1 MRNIELSK
9 GDGYEIVPFD
19 PPLSGPSLNPCPM
32 GKNYY
37 FKVLLDSDYMVNV
50 NFRVLANGTIC
61 TPDGASIYCVRAGST
76 DIIITVEGVEQKA
89 FEDKIVLTTDVND
102 SVLTVYAEMTSN
114 VAANGMLGV
123 YALYDGRGK
132 LLAVQTE
139 NVDVEYGTSYSSMDF
154 DLSEFSDKKFTVK
167 YFVLRNERIKPFLPC
182 GMTEVET
189 E

>member
-1 MRNIELSK
+1 MA
-9 GDGYEIVPFD
+9 
-19 PPLSGPSLNPCPM
+19 
-32 GKNYY
+32 
-37 FKVLLDSDYMVNV
+37 NV

-102 SVLTVYAEMTSN
+102 SVLTVYAD
-114 VAANGMLGV
+114 GMLGV

-154 DLSEFSDKKFTVK
+154 DLSEFSDKKLTVK